1 MEVLLVLLIAA
12 ILTGCLSYVNNILS
26 GLVPITLHAE
36 QYMTTLLGTNGFNE
50 IFNIFFGFGIS
61 LIVLK
66 FLKKGFETYILW
78 TEGDADADPLLL
90 LTNFFKA
97 LAVSVSFPV
106 LYGWLADIVEDIT
119 GKLLTAIGSGMQ
131 EDFSK
136 FINGISSAGLFTG
149 IVSLIFFI
157 VFFFLY
163 VQFLMR
169 GLEILILRIGIPLAC
184 VGLLDSD
191 KGVFRSYM
199 QKFFQSTLSVIV
211 QIVLAKLSVGLMLNG
226 HVFWGLAAVM
236 LAVKTPKFLQEFM
249 IISGGSPS
257 GAMGT
262 VYQSVR
268 LVQMAKGAF
277 K

>member
-1 MEVLLVLLIAA
+1 M
-12 ILTGCLSYVNNILS
+12 
-26 GLVPITLHAE
+26 
-36 QYMTTLLGTNGFNE
+36 
-50 IFNIFFGFGIS
+50 
-61 LIVLK
+61 
-66 FLKKGFETYILW
+66 
-78 TEGDADADPLLL
+78 L

-97 LAVSVSFPV
+97 LAIAVSFPV
-106 LYGWLADIVEDIT
+106 LHGWLADIVDDIS
-119 GKLLTAIGSGMQ
+119 GKLLTAIGTGMQ
-131 EDFSK
+131 EDFST
-136 FINGISSAGLFTG
+136 FISGISSAGLFTG

-169 GLEILILRIGIPLAC
+169 GLEILILRIGIPVAC

-199 QKFFQSTLSVIV
+199 QKFFQSTLAVIV
-211 QIVLAKLSVGLMLNG
+211 QIALAKLGVRLMLNG

-236 LAVKTPKFLQEFM
+236 LSVKTPKFLQEFM

-268 LVQMAKGAF
+268 LVQMTKGAF